1 MKETNKI
8 KSTGIVRRVDE
19 LGRVVVPKE
28 IRNSLRIFVGTQ
40 LEILRNEND
49 EIILKKSSK
58 IKSILDIAN
67 LCAKSLSK
75 PETLVL
81 ISDMEQILC
90 ADGENKKNFINKI
103 LDTEF
108 LNFILKNNYKKLTKD
123 NFICLNKDLDLSQY
137 SYQNI
142 FTIKVNGDESGAI
155 IIYTKKD
162 IETEYAETVKKFIQL
177 YLEE

>member
-58 IKSILDIAN
+58 IKKISIPYFIFLYSIL
-67 LCAKSLSK
+67 SL
-75 PETLVL
+75 L
-81 ISDMEQILC
+81 
-90 ADGENKKNFINKI
+90 
-103 LDTEF
+103 
-108 LNFILKNNYKKLTKD
+108 
-123 NFICLNKDLDLSQY
+123 
-137 SYQNI
+137 
-142 FTIKVNGDESGAI
+142 
-155 IIYTKKD
+155 
-162 IETEYAETVKKFIQL
+162 
-177 YLEE
+177 